1 MNDAKRRWQC
11 QCQLQ
16 TLLYI
21 AHCNTRSSLT
31 FACDAGELRKFA
43 CGTERAS
50 MALAMLLLLL
60 LLLLVHRSYVI
71 RRCELDT
78 PSITFSTVMTLMDQ
92 NKNIA
97 AISGPNYADY
107 IFHPLYQ
114 TQKCPCVYAI
124 CMQREG
130 ERALSHR
137 KRTIFSYRSRG
148 KAQHMWLYVYIA
160 IALPMNG
167 TLCKRMR

>member
-21 AHCNTRSSLT
+21 AHCNTRSSFT
-31 FACDAGELRKFA
+31 FVCDAGEMRKFA
-43 CGTERAS
+43 CGMEKAS
-50 MALAMLLLLL
+50 MALVMLLLLL
-60 LLLLVHRSYVI
+60 LLLVQLSYVI

-78 PSITFSTVMTLMDQ
+78 PRITFSTVMTLMDQ

-97 AISGPNYADY
+97 AISSPIYADY

-114 TQKCPCVYAI
+114 IQKCPCVRMPFV
-124 CMQREG
+124 CREK
-130 ERALSHR
+130 ESAR
-137 KRTIFSYRSRG
+137 FSS
-148 KAQHMWLYVYIA
+148 
-160 IALPMNG
+160 
-167 TLCKRMR
+167 